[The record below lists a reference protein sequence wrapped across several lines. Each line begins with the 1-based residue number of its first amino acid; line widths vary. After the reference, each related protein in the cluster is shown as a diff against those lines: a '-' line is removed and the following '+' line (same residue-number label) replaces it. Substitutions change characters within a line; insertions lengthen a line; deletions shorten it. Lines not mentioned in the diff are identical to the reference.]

1 MRLLHRSKVLF
12 IKYATYFQACWRTSR
27 APATQLLI
35 FGFRSK
41 MVSRDIGNGLANGL
55 VFISNRLLLY
65 LTGEVRLIAPCKHEL
80 GPGGSPENA
89 AGVVVAL
96 PVCLSTAC
104 TVCPISDAPI
114 PRVFSRHRKCP
125 SRIWALALSSRS
137 SGVQSRS
144 PIAACKAAQ
153 IMRC

>member
-1 MRLLHRSKVLF
+1 MLHRSKVLF

-41 MVSRDIGNGLANGL
+41 MVYRDIGNGLANGL

-89 AGVVVAL
+89 AGVVVAFPSACPPLAPSVPSQTHLFHGCLVGTGSVRVEFGRSHCRAAPVESKAVHRL
-96 PVCLSTAC
+96 PPAKQ
-104 TVCPISDAPI
+104 
-114 PRVFSRHRKCP
+114 RK
-125 SRIWALALSSRS
+125 
-137 SGVQSRS
+137 
-144 PIAACKAAQ
+144 
-153 IMRC
+153 